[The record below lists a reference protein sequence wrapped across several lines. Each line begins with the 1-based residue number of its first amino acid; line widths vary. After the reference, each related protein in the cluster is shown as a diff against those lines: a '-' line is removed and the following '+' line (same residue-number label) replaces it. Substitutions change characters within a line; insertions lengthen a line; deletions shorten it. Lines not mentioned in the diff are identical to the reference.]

1 MLQRS
6 AVVAVISYLWCG
18 LATISWA
25 QLPGELGTSFP
36 TENRPAAG
44 VVQPTL
50 PSDVLYQPGVPEQVE
65 VPRQVS
71 VLEPSVPV
79 LRENLPLVSTAPLPA
94 TENMALLL
102 AGQEKQADGKGAGA
116 KADKDG
122 AVWFTSMSG
131 LVMTRDRANN
141 VDLSFSTASSTPTL
155 LGTQD
160 ASMEW
165 GGGFDIRFGRFFN
178 QRQQAWEVVYW
189 GLFADAEVASVGDPG
204 AADLNTTFQFDSLS
218 YNGLGNPVDG
228 FFNGAARHQ
237 LVRDHE
243 FHNVEVNLWGNTNGL
258 KKADGLQVGWLA
270 GIRYFRFRD
279 NLKFMTDSSDGVF
292 TGAVDE
298 VTYAM
303 DTQNRLLGVQL
314 GGLAQHGLSD
324 RWSLHAGIKFG
335 LFGNHVTNSSEI
347 GGAAGSAFVDD
358 INNPFD
364 QHHYRLRNHKN
375 DVAMLGEMDL
385 GATFQIRERWRGFLG
400 YRAAALTGV
409 GLSTNQFPTDFS
421 NLTEAAEIRSNGSLI
436 LHGGYAGIEL
446 LY

>member
-25 QLPGELGTSFP
+25 QLPGELGTTFP
-36 TENRPAAG
+36 TENRPAPG
-44 VVQPTL
+44 VVQATL
-50 PSDVLYQPGVPEQVE
+50 PTTVLEQLGVPGQAA
-65 VPRQVS
+65 
-71 VLEPSVPV
+71 VLEPSVSV
-79 LRENLPLVSTAPLPA
+79 LRENLPVLATAPLPA
-94 TENMALLL
+94 TENIALLL
-102 AGQEKQADGKGAGA
+102 AGQKEQAAA
-116 KADKDG
+116 KDKDS

-141 VDLSFSTASSTPTL
+141 VDLSFGTGLLTPTL
-155 LGTQD
+155 LSTQD

-178 QRQQAWEVVYW
+178 NRQQAWEVVYW
-189 GLFADAEVASVGDPG
+189 GLFADAEIASAVDPG

-218 YNGLGNPVDG
+218 YNGLANPVAG

-243 FHNVEVNLWGNTNGL
+243 FHNIEVNLWGNTNGL

-270 GIRYFRFRD
+270 GIRFFRFRD
-279 NLKFMTDSSDGVF
+279 SLKFMSDSSDGVF

-298 VTYAM
+298 VTYSM

-324 RWSLHAGIKFG
+324 RWSLHGGIKVGF
-335 LFGNHVTNSSEI
+335 FGNHVTNSSQI
-347 GGAAGSAFVDD
+347 GGAAGNAFVDD
-358 INNPFD
+358 INSPFD
-364 QHHYRLRNHKN
+364 QHHYRLHNHKD
-375 DVAMLGEMDL
+375 DVAMLGEIDL
-385 GATFQIRERWRGFLG
+385 GATFQIREHWRAFLG
-400 YRAAALTGV
+400 FRAAALTGV